1 MKFILLS
8 AFLLIVGVVYGQSS
22 QKTDYRIVKR
32 VELARYLGL
41 WYEIARFD
49 HSFERNLIEVTAL
62 YRLRDD
68 GGIEVVNR
76 GIDSGTGHEKI
87 VHGKVKLS
95 AEPGRLQ
102 VSFFWF
108 FYADYDVL
116 ELDSNYQWAVVGS
129 SSSKYLWVLSRR
141 PQLPTATLNHILNL
155 IEKQGYDTN
164 QLLFVD
170 QRQAIAM
177 AEQKVGV
184 SGTQTVNP

>member
-1 MKFILLS
+1 MKFILLF
-8 AFLLIVGVVYGQSS
+8 AFLLIAGMIYGQSP
-22 QKTDYRIVKR
+22 QNADHRIVKR

-68 GGIEVVNR
+68 GGIEVINR
-76 GIDSGTGHEKI
+76 GIDSGTGREKI
-87 VHGKVKLS
+87 VHGKAKLS

-129 SSSKYLWVLSRR
+129 SSSKYLWVLSRQ

-155 IEKQGYDTN
+155 IEKQGYDADK
-164 QLLFVD
+164 LLFVD
-170 QRQAIAM
+170 QRQAIAI
-177 AEQKVGV
+177 AEQESGV
-184 SGTQTVNP
+184 AGT